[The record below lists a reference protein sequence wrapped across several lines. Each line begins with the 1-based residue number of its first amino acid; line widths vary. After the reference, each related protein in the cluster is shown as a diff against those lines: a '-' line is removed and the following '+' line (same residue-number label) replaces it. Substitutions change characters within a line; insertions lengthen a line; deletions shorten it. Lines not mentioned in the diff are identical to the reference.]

1 MRWQLPEPEVKPCQ
15 PVAAPTPPPPKPS
28 AVHLVETAD
37 TSAPALRAVIYSR
50 VSTAH
55 QDTRNQSQELREVA
69 LRRGWHVVEQIE
81 DAGISG
87 SKGRDRRPGLDRAM
101 TAAEAKKY
109 DVLLVWAL
117 DRLGRSL
124 HNLIVTL
131 AELDKAG
138 VRLYIHQQ
146 NIDTTTPAGRAMFQ
160 MLGVF
165 AEFERG
171 MIRERVMAGLKLAK
185 AAGKRP
191 GPKSL
196 SATDPKRHAQIRDM
210 FRAGE
215 KLGKIAR
222 VTKTGYATLY
232 RMKKEFDDEIAAAQR
247 KTA

>member
-1 MRWQLPEPEVKPCQ
+1 MRWQLPEPEVKA
-15 PVAAPTPPPPKPS
+15 VESPPPLAPKPP
-28 AVHLVETAD
+28 AVRLVEKPDAPL
-37 TSAPALRAVIYSR
+37 PALRAVIYSR

-69 LRRGWHVVEQIE
+69 TRRGWKVVEQIE

-87 SKGRDRRPGLDRAM
+87 AKGRDRRPGLDKAM
-101 TAAEAKKY
+101 TAAEANKY

-191 GPKSL
+191 GPKGLDVS
-196 SATDPKRHAQIRDM
+196 DPKRHAQIRDM
-210 FRAGE
+210 MRAGE

-232 RMKKEFDDEIAAAQR
+232 RMKKAFDAEMAAAQR